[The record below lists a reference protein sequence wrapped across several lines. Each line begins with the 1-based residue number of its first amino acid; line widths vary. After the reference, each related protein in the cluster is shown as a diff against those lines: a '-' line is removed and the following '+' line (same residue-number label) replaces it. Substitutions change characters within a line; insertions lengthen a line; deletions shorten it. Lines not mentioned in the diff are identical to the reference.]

1 MTLAKSS
8 DDDVG
13 WQPELQLTRTL
24 HSQNC
29 YDVNEYNTT
38 RRDTY
43 RNSLLFY
50 RNILFFYIYRT
61 FTKAQMQSKLL
72 LADFL
77 QTTVLAAIC
86 VCCTVLYVET
96 TLLQ

>member
-1 MTLAKSS
+1 MNTILHGETPTEIHYYFKSI
-8 DDDVG
+8 
-13 WQPELQLTRTL
+13 
-24 HSQNC
+24 
-29 YDVNEYNTT
+29 
-38 RRDTY
+38 
-43 RNSLLFY
+43 Y